1 MLETRNF
8 LIPDAT
14 FAIEMLAL
22 LVVLVVMTRY
32 VLPRIRASMQA
43 RQQTISTAL
52 AAAREARA
60 QEAAAQA
67 EAENVRAAARREA
80 SEIAVEARALR
91 DHLIAEGRRA
101 GIEEYRWLSGRADR
115 ELQRRTQAADT
126 RLQQQAR
133 AAAISAAR
141 AYVGDDVDRAQIEHL
156 VDHHFA
162 AQTVKGRAASRS
174 GIHHRALS
182 TLPREPAGR
191 VRSCDAGS

>member
-32 VLPRIRASMQA
+32 VVPRIRASMHA
-43 RQQTISTAL
+43 RQQTIIRAL
-52 AAAREARA
+52 AAAREAEVRRA
-60 QEAAAQA
+60 TVDA
-67 EAENVRAAARREA
+67 EADELRAAARREA
-80 SEIAVEARALR
+80 SEITSQARSMR

-101 GIEEYRWLSGRADR
+101 GIEDYRWLVGRADR
-115 ELQRRTQAADT
+115 ELQRRTRAAES
-126 RLQQQAR
+126 RLQQLAR

-141 AYVGDDVDRAQIEHL
+141 AYVGDDIDQARLEHM

-162 AQTVKGRAASRS
+162 AQVVTGRAADRIDS
-174 GIHHRALS
+174 HHRALS
-182 TLPREPAGR
+182 ALPRESAGR
-191 VRSCDAGS
+191 VRSCAADS